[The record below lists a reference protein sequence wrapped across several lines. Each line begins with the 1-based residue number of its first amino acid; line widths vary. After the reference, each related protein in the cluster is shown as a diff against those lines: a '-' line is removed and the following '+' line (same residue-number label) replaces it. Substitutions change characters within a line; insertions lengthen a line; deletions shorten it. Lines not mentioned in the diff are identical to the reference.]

1 MITLKIE
8 KELQHVRQAC
18 AVVAEVLKVMKSKV
32 VPGITTLQLDHLA
45 EQLIEERGA
54 ISAFK
59 GYRGYR
65 HATCLSVNYEVVHGI
80 PTDRV
85 LVEGDIIGV
94 DVGAKVEGFYGDA
107 AVTLTVG
114 QVDKKVEKLLR
125 VAKQALNLAIAQC
138 RCGNH
143 LGDVSH
149 AIEQH
154 AARFGYTVVRELFG
168 HGVGAELHEDPL
180 VPNFG
185 KPGQG
190 PKLQAGMVFAI
201 EPMLNMGGYAIETLS
216 DGWTVVTK
224 DRSLSAHF
232 EHTILITEAGPEVLT
247 LLN

>member
-1 MITLKIE
+1 MITLKTE
-8 KELQHVRQAC
+8 KELQHMRKAC
-18 AVVAEVLKVMKSKV
+18 AVVAEVLRVMKSSV
-32 VPGITTLQLDHLA
+32 VPGITTLELDRIA
-45 EQLIEERGA
+45 EKLIEEMGA

-65 HATCLSVNYEVVHGI
+65 HATCLSVNHEIVHGI

-85 LVEGDIIGV
+85 LLEGDIIGV
-94 DVGAKVEGFYGDA
+94 DVGARVAGFYGDA
-107 AVTLTVG
+107 AATFPVG
-114 QVDKKVEKLLR
+114 RVDKKVEKLLR
-125 VAKQALNLAIAQC
+125 VTKQALNLAIAQA

-143 LGDVSH
+143 LGDISH

-154 AARFGYTVVRELFG
+154 AVRFGYSVVRELFG

-185 KPGQG
+185 RPGQG
-190 PKLQAGMVFAI
+190 PKLQAGMVLAI

-232 EHTILITEAGPEVLT
+232 EHTVLIAEQGPEILT